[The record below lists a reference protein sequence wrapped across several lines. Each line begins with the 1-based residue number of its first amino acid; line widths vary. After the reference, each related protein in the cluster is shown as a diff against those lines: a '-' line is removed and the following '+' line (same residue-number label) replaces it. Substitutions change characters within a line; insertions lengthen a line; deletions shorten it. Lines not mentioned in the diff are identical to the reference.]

1 MKALKRLA
9 LVGASLALAM
19 AQGAAASPAPD
30 AKLWSGTWHLNIA
43 KSKFS
48 LPDTKEKGETRHYAV
63 TGNRVVMKTSV
74 TQGSGKMLNWS
85 YDAHWDG
92 KAYPMVG
99 NPGGDHILLTPVSGR
114 EVSSKTMLKGKL
126 SATAT
131 ASVSAD
137 GKELTIHRKILT
149 VKGGPSNDT
158 LVFDRA
164 K

>member
-1 MKALKRLA
+1 MKIMTPLL
-9 LVGASLALAM
+9 GISLAVALAQ
-19 AQGAAASPAPD
+19 AAGALPAPD
-30 AKLWSGTWHLNIA
+30 PKLWSGTWHLNSD

-48 LPDTKEKGETRHYAV
+48 LPNTQQKGETRNYTV
-63 TGNRVVMKTSV
+63 TGDRVVMKTTVKTNSRKPM
-74 TQGSGKMLNWS
+74 SWS
-85 YDAHWDG
+85 YDAHWNG
-92 KAYPMVG
+92 KPYPMVG
-99 NPGGDHILLTPVSGR
+99 NPGGDHILLTPVSAR

-137 GKELTIHRKILT
+137 GKELTIHRKILN
-149 VKGGPSNDT
+149 VKGGPSDDT